1 VSLKVFL
8 AGASGV
14 VGRTLAPLLR
24 DAGHVVTGTTR
35 TAEGRSRLLA
45 SGIQATIVDVF
56 DAEKLTQAVAEAKP
70 DVVIHQLTDLAAGLT
85 PETLDEV
92 LKGNARVRREG
103 TANLVT
109 AARAAGVKR
118 LIAQSIA
125 FVYAPKTLPYLE
137 SDPLDTGATGPF
149 AETIRDGVV
158 PLETAV
164 LGQGDFEG
172 IILRYGQFYGPGT
185 WTAEPN
191 GASPVHVEAAA
202 YAAFLAVD
210 RGRPGI
216 YNIADPGG
224 AVSVD
229 KALSELGWRPNFR
242 LSTWKSK

>member
-1 VSLKVFL
+1 M
-8 AGASGV
+8 
-14 VGRTLAPLLR
+14 
-24 DAGHVVTGTTR
+24 
-35 TAEGRSRLLA
+35 
-45 SGIQATIVDVF
+45 GIESVIVDVF
-56 DAEKLTQAVAEAKP
+56 EAEKLKQAVVEAKP
-70 DVVIHQLTDLAAGLT
+70 DVVINQLTDLAAGLA

-92 LKGNARVRREG
+92 LKDNARVRREG

-125 FVYAPKTLPYLE
+125 FVYAPKALPYLE
-137 SDPLDTGATGPF
+137 SDPLDTEATGPF

-164 LGQGDFEG
+164 LGQRDFEG

-185 WTAEPN
+185 WTAEPS
-191 GASPVHVEAAA
+191 GGSPVHVEAAA

-210 RGRPGI
+210 HGKPGI
-216 YNIADPGG
+216 YNVAEPGG

-229 KALSELGWRPNFR
+229 KALNELGWRPDFR
-242 LSTWKSK
+242 LAR